1 AFLKRE
7 NGMQMMFRPGLSSI
21 LALVLMGAIPS
32 VLAQT
37 SADSKAV
44 SQQVTFSREIAP
56 IIYRNCAL
64 CHRSGESAPFSLL
77 SYEDVKRHARQIA
90 EVTKRRYMPP
100 FLPEPGYGDFLEE
113 RRLSDREISLI
124 QEWVKAG
131 SPEGPRAKAPPA
143 PKFASEWPLGTP
155 D

>member
-1 AFLKRE
+1 
-7 NGMQMMFRPGLSSI
+7 NGMLTVFGLGLRSI
-21 LALVLMGAIPS
+21 LVLVLTGAILP
-32 VLAQT
+32 VAAQT
-37 SADSKAV
+37 SIGSSAI
-44 SQQVTFSREIAP
+44 SQPVTFSKEIAP
-56 IIYRNCAL
+56 IIYKNCAP